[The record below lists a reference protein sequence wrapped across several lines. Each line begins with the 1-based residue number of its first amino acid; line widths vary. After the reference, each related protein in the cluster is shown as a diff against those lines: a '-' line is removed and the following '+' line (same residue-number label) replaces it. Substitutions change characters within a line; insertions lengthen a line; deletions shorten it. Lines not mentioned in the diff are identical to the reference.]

1 MKSLRRAVLA
11 LLLAACASPV
21 LAQES
26 EPELRPYFD
35 GGYTYTIPDCDGS
48 GCKHG
53 NGSWLG
59 FGVPLNQYWSV
70 ELNANYDQ
78 FNSNGAKDPNNWR
91 QWGAE
96 VGGLFFYSRNR
107 AFSPY
112 VGVAVGGMQQEQRQ
126 KTPPAGPATVE
137 HDNSTDP
144 FANAGVGFFSYFGN
158 LPAGVRFDARYRW
171 LATSGIDGVGTLS
184 EPVFRVGLVAELGG
198 SAAPKEV
205 AVVKDSD
212 GDGVPDDADL
222 CPGTPKGVKVDAK
235 GCPLDSDGDG
245 VPDGIDQCPG
255 TPPGV
260 AVDAKGCPTTMGSG
274 RFKIT
279 GSGADLRFEDVHFEF
294 DKTDLSDYAMQ
305 MLDDAANVIGQ
316 VSQKYPGLKVDVSG
330 HTDSV
335 GTEGYNQGLS
345 ERRAN
350 SVKDYLLRKGVE
362 SGRLSTY
369 AYGESK
375 PIATND
381 TEEGRAQNRRAE
393 TRTRGE

>member
-1 MKSLRRAVLA
+1 MKTLPRAALA
-11 LLLAACASPV
+11 LLLAACATPV

-26 EPELRPYFD
+26 TPDVRPYLN
-35 GGYTYTIPDCDGS
+35 GGYEYTFDDS
-48 GCKHG
+48 DRNSDHG

-59 FGVPLNQYWSV
+59 FGLPINQYWGV
-70 ELNANYDQ
+70 ELTGNWDQ
-78 FNSNGAKDPNNWR
+78 FNSDGASNPNNWR
-91 QWGAE
+91 QWGLE

-112 VGVAVGGMQQEQRQ
+112 VGIGAGAMKQEQRNDVVPGQ
-126 KTPPAGPATVE
+126 VKDHSINPFGDAGL
-137 HDNSTDP
+137 
-144 FANAGVGFFSYFGN
+144 GFFSYFGDS
-158 LPAGVRFDARYRW
+158 PVGVRFDARYR
-171 LATSGIDGVGTLS
+171 LIDADSSYAGKSSFG
-184 EPVFRVGLVAELGG
+184 EPVVKVGLVAALGG
-198 SAAPKEV
+198 AAAPKE
-205 AVVKDSD
+205 APVVKDSD

-235 GCPLDSDGDG
+235 GCPIDSDGDG

-260 AVDAKGCPTTMGSG
+260 AVDDKGCPTTLGSG
-274 RFKIT
+274 RFKIL

-294 DKTDLSDYAMQ
+294 DKSDLSDYARE
-305 MLDDAANVIGQ
+305 MLDDAATVIGQ
-316 VSQKYPGLKVDVSG
+316 VSQKYPGLKVDISG

-350 SVKDYLLRKGVE
+350 AVKDYLLRKGVE
-362 SGRLSTY
+362 SGRVSTY

-375 PIATND
+375 PVATND
-381 TEEGRAQNRRAE
+381 TAEGRAQNRRAE